1 MVAQALPRVLQVLL
15 EEHQVLRV
23 QEMVAGVMVVLVVGA
38 LLPMLVVLLVLALV
52 LALVLVLDVLLALVL
67 VTKQTSARGCERKR
81 GPVSRARR
89 AQAAAT
95 RHRLHAAQLLTPR
108 ATVTLRA
115 RSMTTRCR
123 RFPSLTH
130 RRLRQQRTTSGGV
143 GERTTRCT

>member
-38 LLPMLVVLLVLALV
+38 LLPMLVVLLVVLLV